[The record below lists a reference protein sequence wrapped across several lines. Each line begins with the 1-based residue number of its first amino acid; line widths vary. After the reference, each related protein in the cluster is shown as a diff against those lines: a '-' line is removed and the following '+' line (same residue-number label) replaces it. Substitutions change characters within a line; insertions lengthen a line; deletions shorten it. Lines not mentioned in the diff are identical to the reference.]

1 MRARYLNAFANWL
14 DEQGVRADSVLADLR
29 APSAIRENDD
39 RIVPIRLFE
48 QFVSRGLSRAGTL
61 QWGYLAASLELGSY
75 GVFGQRVTSEA
86 NLFASMK
93 AFCKLA
99 NSEYSEAAFYLR
111 EAPECVW
118 FCRGPIAGDRAVA
131 GQTELYVLAM
141 MIDTVRISLG
151 SSWSPRV
158 ARLQMTDSADVRS
171 LPALTDAQLAFGGQ
185 ALAIAVPKALIAG
198 SIYGRAREEAGGPI
212 DEATESLADPMLGSS
227 IARLLEGWVTVEQ
240 PRIETVAESLGM
252 SARSL
257 QRALSEEGR
266 PFRELLNEAQFR
278 QGARLLADPD
288 RTVTD
293 IALELGYGETS
304 GFSRAFARIAGMS
317 PREYRRRVSTADGR
331 SPSGG
336 D

>member
-14 DEQGVRADSVLADLR
+14 DEQGARADSVLAGLR
-29 APSAIRENDD
+29 APSAIREHDD
-39 RIVPIRLFE
+39 RIIPIRLFE

-61 QWGYLAASLELGSY
+61 QWGYRAANLDLGSY
-75 GVFGQRVTSEA
+75 GVFGQRVIGEA
-86 NLFASMK
+86 NLFASMR

-99 NSEYSEAAFYLR
+99 NSEYSEAAFYLL

-118 FCRGPIAGDRAVA
+118 FCRGPIVGDRTVA
-131 GQTELYVLAM
+131 GQTELYVASM
-141 MIDTVRISLG
+141 MIDTIRISAG
-151 SSWSPRV
+151 PSWTPSEV
-158 ARLQMTDSADVRS
+158 TLQMADCPHVRS
-171 LPALTDAQLAFGGQ
+171 IPSLADAELSFDGG
-185 ALAIAVPKALIAG
+185 ALAIAVPKSVIAG
-198 SIYGRAREEAGGPI
+198 SIYRRAGENAGEAV
-212 DEATESLADPMLGSS
+212 DAATESLADPTLAGS
-227 IARLLEGWVTVEQ
+227 IGRLLSGWVTVEQ

-317 PREYRRRVSTADGR
+317 PREYRRRVSTTDGR
-331 SPSGG
+331 SPSSG